1 LTDRKGA
8 RIGLGLA
15 LVVLAL
21 PLVAAWGGARGPF
34 EITLNLGPGDAP
46 YLSGFTSSYEI
57 DDRVA
62 THWTTYDAAVTLPLT
77 VSGGPMTLSYRF
89 ARVFPE
95 TAVVEVLFDGAVVD
109 RFECRGGRFLERTV
123 PLGAR
128 GPTPVAVAFHA
139 DSHERQN
146 LGLKID
152 WVRLAGTGRVTVRG
166 SARLVPALVV
176 ALLIVLHVLAGWDL
190 RRAALLAAPWAVAAA
205 FGLLRDPWLV
215 HRLLRGVV
223 LALSLFGLA
232 GVAIGRMLLARGRVA
247 AADVRALAAL
257 ALATFLLRALA
268 VNHPDFYYPDLR
280 THARLV
286 QVLRAAGLAF
296 FRTPAAYIWEHGVWR
311 TEAYGK
317 TYAFPYTPAFHLPFA
332 VIPFGYDDLIT
343 AMKLAAAALT
353 TVPMVLLW
361 AIARR
366 LGAPVVG
373 SALMAFVPTY
383 VSRLSFAF
391 LPALFGHAVDV
402 AFLFWLAGN
411 LDRIRERGTWV
422 RGALFVAACQLAY
435 VSGVI
440 NISLFVAVLALC
452 EAGLR
457 RPAGG
462 RQAAAVLATG
472 LAGSLA
478 SVLVYYQDFLPMV
491 LDVFSHAAR
500 LGAVAASV
508 HPVQGFLTV
517 AYARTR
523 DFFDGIYP
531 VLAAAGLVVL
541 FLRSRG
547 TNPRSLFEP
556 GGLQAPPD
564 PRGRSASLLAAWLLS
579 YLLLLLGR
587 ARMPDVFL
595 HGHETLFVTPLVCL
609 AAGQA
614 LATLA
619 SYGRAA
625 RAAACV
631 LGGWLALQGF
641 AWQWRALADQLGNAR

>member
-1 LTDRKGA
+1 LSVRA
-8 RIGLGLA
+8 RLD
-15 LVVLAL
+15 VVLAL
-21 PLVAAWGGARGPF
+21 VIVAIPLAAAGWGARGPF

-46 YLSGFTSSYEI
+46 YVSGFTSSYEI

-62 THWTTYDAAVTLPLT
+62 THWTTYDAAVAPPLT

-95 TAVVEVLFDGAVVD
+95 TAVVDVLFDGGVVD
-109 RFECRGGRFLERTV
+109 RFECRGGRILERTV
-123 PLGAR
+123 LVGAR

-139 DSHERQN
+139 DSHERRN
-146 LGLKID
+146 LGLKLD
-152 WVRLAGTGRVTVRG
+152 WVRLAGTGRVTIRG
-166 SARLVPALVV
+166 SARLVPALVI
-176 ALLIVLHVLAGWDL
+176 ALLIGLHVLPGWDL
-190 RRAALLAAPWAVAAA
+190 RRAALLAAPWAAAAA

-215 HRLLRGVV
+215 HRLLRGLV
-223 LALSLFGLA
+223 LALALFGLA
-232 GVAIGRMLLARGRVA
+232 GVMIGRWLVARGRA
-247 AADVRALAAL
+247 AVPEVRALAAL
-257 ALATFLLRALA
+257 AIATFLLRALA
-268 VNHPDFYYPDLR
+268 MNHPDFYYPDLR

-286 QVLRAAGLAF
+286 EVVRSAGLAF

-311 TEAYGK
+311 TGAYGQ

-343 AMKLAAAALT
+343 AMKLTAAALT
-353 TVPMVLLW
+353 TVPMVLAW

-366 LGAPVVG
+366 LGAAVVG
-373 SALMAFVPTY
+373 AVLMAFVPTY

-391 LPALFGHAVDV
+391 LPALFGHAVDI

-411 LDRIRERGTWV
+411 LERIRERGTWL

-440 NISLFVAVLALC
+440 NIALFIAVLAMC
-452 EAGLR
+452 EAGFR
-457 RPAGG
+457 RPARGP
-462 RQAAAVLATG
+462 QAAAVLAMG
-472 LAGSLA
+472 LGGSLV
-478 SVLVYYQDFLPMV
+478 SVLVYYRDFLPMV
-491 LDVFSHAAR
+491 LDVFSHAVSP
-500 LGAVAASV
+500 GAVAVSV

-531 VLAAAGLVVL
+531 LLAAAGLVVL
-541 FLRSRG
+541 FRRRRG
-547 TNPRSLFEP
+547 
-556 GGLQAPPD
+556 
-564 PRGRSASLLAAWLLS
+564 ASLLAAWLLT

-587 ARMPDVFL
+587 ARAPDVFL

-619 SYGRAA
+619 AYGRAA
-625 RAAACV
+625 RAAAFV
-631 LGGWLALQGF
+631 LGGLLAIQGF

>member
-1 LTDRKGA
+1 M
-8 RIGLGLA
+8 LA
-15 LVVLAL
+15 LVVIAIPLA
-21 PLVAAWGGARGPF
+21 AAGRGARGPF
-34 EITLNLGPGDAP
+34 AMTLNLGPGDAP

-57 DDRVA
+57 DDHVA
-62 THWTTYDAAVTLPLT
+62 THWTTYDAAVALPLT

-89 ARVFPE
+89 SRVFPE
-95 TAVVEVLFDGAVVD
+95 TAVVDVLFNGGLVD
-109 RFECRGGRFLERTV
+109 RFECRGGRVLERTV

-128 GPTPVAVAFHA
+128 GPTPAAVAFHA
-139 DSHERQN
+139 DSHERRN
-146 LGLKID
+146 LGLKLD
-152 WVRLAGTGRVTVRG
+152 WVRLAGAGRVTIRG
-166 SARLVPALVV
+166 SARLVPALVI
-176 ALLIVLHVLAGWDL
+176 ALLIGLHVLAGWDL
-190 RRAALLAAPWAVAAA
+190 RRAALLAAPWAAAAA
-205 FGLLRDPWLV
+205 FGLLRDPWLL
-215 HRLLRGVV
+215 HRLLRGLV
-223 LALSLFGLA
+223 LALALFGMA
-232 GVAIGRMLLARGRVA
+232 GVMIGRLLVARGRA
-247 AADVRALAAL
+247 IAPDVRALAAL

-286 QVLRAAGLAF
+286 EVVRSAGLAF

-317 TYAFPYTPAFHLPFA
+317 TYAFPYTPAFHLPFT

-343 AMKLAAAALT
+343 AMKLTAAALS
-353 TVPMVLLW
+353 TVPIVLAW

-366 LGAPVVG
+366 LGAAVAG
-373 SALMAFVPTY
+373 SMLMAFVPTY

-391 LPALFGHAVDV
+391 LPALFGHAVDI
-402 AFLFWLAGN
+402 ALLFWLAGN
-411 LDRIRERGTWV
+411 LERIRERGTWV

-440 NISLFVAVLALC
+440 NISLFIAVLAMC
-452 EAGLR
+452 EAGFR
-457 RPAGG
+457 RQARG
-462 RQAAAVLATG
+462 RQAAAVLAIG
-472 LAGSLA
+472 LAGSLV
-478 SVLVYYQDFLPMV
+478 SVLVYYRDFLPMV

-500 LGAVAASV
+500 RGAVAASV
-508 HPVQGFLTV
+508 HPAQGFLTV

-541 FLRSRG
+541 FRRRRG
-547 TNPRSLFEP
+547 
-556 GGLQAPPD
+556 
-564 PRGRSASLLAAWLLS
+564 ASLLAAWLLT

-587 ARMPDVFL
+587 ARVPDVFL

-625 RAAACV
+625 RGGAFV
-631 LGGWLALQGF
+631 LGSLLALQGF